1 MVVVVGVGARF
12 RRAPGNGAM
21 TNVETLFAD
30 KQMMMIAT
38 ERNSMAKRR
47 VGEGARTAAAIMVK
61 GEKREECF
69 VIDDENT
76 PNKWR
81 EENC

>member
-47 VGEGARTAAAIMVK
+47 VGEGASTAAAIMVK
-61 GEKREECF
+61 GQGREDRRSEKVMR
-69 VIDDENT
+69 T
-76 PNKWR
+76 PK
-81 EENC
+81 